1 MRHFLPPVFVCSL
14 AGWAFAQAPVEHDH
28 AEKMARGTAIF
39 KQHVRPALIDT
50 CLKCHGGE
58 KTEAELDVTDR
69 DKLLKGGEHGP
80 AVVPGDAKKSLL
92 YLMVAHEKKPAMP
105 YKAAK
110 LSEETIRQ
118 FAAWIENG
126 APFDAP
132 LVARKDT
139 AAWTEKRVPPEARRH
154 WAFQPL
160 RRVWPP
166 TVRDAAWVKTDV
178 DRFILARLDEKGMS
192 PNPPA
197 SKRAIIRRVYFDLIG
212 LPPTPGEVDAFQ
224 RDESPTALAKVV
236 DRLLASPHYG
246 ERWARHWLDLA
257 RFAESHGFE
266 HDYDRPGAYHYR
278 DFVIKALN
286 AGMPYDQFV
295 RWQLAGDELAPNDP
309 LALMATGF
317 LAAGVH
323 STQITKNEV
332 EKQRYDELD
341 DMLAT
346 TGTAMLGL
354 TVGCARC
361 HDHKYDAIPQADYYR
376 MLSTFTTTVRSE
388 ATIDVD
394 PEGYRKARARF
405 DADHAPLVKAL
416 ADYEAT
422 ELPARFAE
430 WEKDQA
436 GKPVPPA
443 WVFPTIAAMK
453 SANGST
459 LTKKDDGSV
468 LVGGPNP
475 PRELLAFTLETGLK
489 GITGLRIEALT
500 DPSLVKGG
508 PGRAANGN
516 FCLTNLTVAVA
527 PKGGKGFEVKLK
539 NPRSTFDQK
548 GLGVAGAIDGDPTNT
563 GWSVDPQIGFDHAA
577 SFEFDQPVGDG
588 GPTKITVIMQFN
600 NNVGHGI
607 GRPRIAL
614 TNSADP
620 LPLATP
626 AVPEAAQK
634 AFETPPEKR
643 TAEQKALLLARY
655 KVLDPGWQKLDKRVK
670 DHLAAAPKPNLVK
683 ALISSEG
690 VPPVRLHTQGEDVFK
705 ETYFLRRGDP
715 NQKDAVA
722 PPGYLQVLYDGRDRW
737 KKDPPKDSKLSYRRS
752 AFAAWLTDPECGAGH
767 LLARV
772 IVNRL
777 WQHHLGRGIVATP
790 SDFGVRGAAPT
801 HPELLDY
808 LASELIRNG
817 WRLKPIHRM
826 IVLSATYQ
834 QASQIADPNANRQP
848 AIDHRQSLD
857 PDNTLFWHRPARRL
871 EAEAI
876 RDSLLAVSGQLDPTM
891 YGPGTLDEAS
901 RRRSVYFT
909 MKRSRLIPMLV
920 IFDAPD
926 GTVGVGERPA
936 TTVAPQALTLMNN
949 PQVRSWARA
958 FANRVSAAGKPP
970 EQVVHGAYRLALSRD
985 ATADEL
991 RDGLAFLK
999 NQEQSYRGRADA
1011 RELAT
1016 ADFCQVVM
1024 CLNEFIYM
1032 E

>member
-1 MRHFLPPVFVCSL
+1 MRHFLPLLAVCVVT
-14 AGWAFAQAPVEHDH
+14 GVAFAQAPVEKDH

-39 KQHVRPALIDT
+39 KQHVRPVLVGQ

-58 KTEAELDVTDR
+58 KTEAELDLTDR
-69 DKLLKGGEHGP
+69 DRLLKGGEHGH
-80 AVVPGDAKKSLL
+80 ALVPGDPKKSLL

-105 YKAAK
+105 YKEAK
-110 LSEETIRQ
+110 LSDETVRQ

-132 LVARKDT
+132 LVVRKDA
-139 AAWTEKRVPPEARRH
+139 AAWTEKKVPPDARQH

-160 RRVWPP
+160 RRAAPP
-166 TVRDAAWVKTDV
+166 PVVDTAWVKTDV
-178 DRFILARLDEKGMS
+178 DRFILSRLEEKGLT
-192 PNPPA
+192 PNPAA

-212 LPPTPGEVDAFQ
+212 VPPTPDEVEAFE
-224 RDESPTALAKVV
+224 RDSSPDALAKVV
-236 DRLLASPHYG
+236 DHLLASPHYG

-286 AGMPYDQFV
+286 AGIPYDQFV

-332 EKQRYDELD
+332 EKHRYDELD

-376 MLSTFTTTVRSE
+376 MLATFTTTVRSE
-388 ATIDVD
+388 ASIDVD
-394 PEGYRKARARF
+394 PDGYRKAKATF
-405 DADHAPLVKAL
+405 DAEHAPLVQAL
-416 ADYEAT
+416 ADYEAK

-443 WVFPTIAAMK
+443 WVIPSIAAMK

-475 PRELLAFTLETGLK
+475 PRELLAFTLETELK
-489 GITGLRIEALT
+489 GITGLRLEALT
-500 DPSLVKGG
+500 DPSLVKNG

-516 FCLTNLTVAVA
+516 FCLTHLTVTAA
-527 PKGGKGFEVKLK
+527 PKGGKGGEVKLK

-548 GLGVAGAIDGDPTNT
+548 GLGIAGAIDGDPIKT
-563 GWSVDPQIGFDHAA
+563 GWAVDPQIGFDHAA
-577 SFEFDQPVGDG
+577 SFEFESPVGNG
-588 GPTKITVIMQFN
+588 GPTKITVVMHFN

-614 TNSADP
+614 TNSPDP

-626 AVPEAAQK
+626 AVAEAGQK
-634 AFETPPEKR
+634 ALETPPEKR

-670 DHLAAAPKPNLVK
+670 EHLATAPKPALVK

-715 NQKDAVA
+715 GQKEAVA
-722 PPGYLQVLYDGRDRW
+722 PPGYLQVLYDGPDRW
-737 KKDPPKDSKLSYRRS
+737 KKEPPKDSKLSYRRS
-752 AFAAWLTDPECGAGH
+752 AFAAWITDPEHGAGH

-801 HPELLDY
+801 RPELLDF

-834 QASQIADPNANRQP
+834 QSSRIVDLRLPIADSKTN
-848 AIDHRQSLD
+848 RQSLD
-857 PDNTLFWHRPARRL
+857 PENTLLWRRPVRRL

-876 RDSLLAVSGQLDPTM
+876 RDSLLAVSGQLDATM

-901 RRRSVYFT
+901 RRRSIYFT
-909 MKRSRLIPMLV
+909 MKRSHLIPMLV

-936 TTVAPQALTLMNN
+936 TTVAPQALALMNN
-949 PQVRSWARA
+949 PQVRSWTRA
-958 FANRVSAAGKPP
+958 FARRIRAAGGSP
-970 EQVVHGAYRLALSRD
+970 EQVVRNAYRMALSRD
-985 ATADEL
+985 ATPTELADGI
-991 RDGLAFLK
+991 DFLTS
-999 NQEQSYRGRADA
+999 QERSYEGKADA
-1011 RELAT
+1011 RELAA
-1016 ADFCQVVM
+1016 ADFCQVVL
-1024 CLNEFIYM
+1024 CLNEFAYP

>member
-1 MRHFLPPVFVCSL
+1 MKQFLLLILFCVVGP
-14 AGWAFAQAPVEHDH
+14 AAAQAPVEKDH

-39 KQHVRPALIDT
+39 KQHVRPVFIT
-50 CLKCHGGE
+50 RCLKCHGGE
-58 KTEAELDVTDR
+58 KTEAELELTDR

-80 AVVPGDAKKSLL
+80 ALVPGDAKKSLL
-92 YLMVAHEKKPAMP
+92 YLMVAHERKPAMP
-105 YKAAK
+105 YKEAK
-110 LSEETIRQ
+110 LSDETIRQ
-118 FAAWIENG
+118 LAAWIENG

-132 LVARKDT
+132 LIARKDA
-139 AAWTEKRVPPEARRH
+139 AAWTQKKVPSEARQH

-160 RRVWPP
+160 RRDMPP
-166 TVRDAAWVKTDV
+166 PVKDAAWPKTEV
-178 DRFILARLDEKGMS
+178 DQFILAKLEQKGLS
-192 PNPPA
+192 PNPAA
-197 SKRAIIRRVYFDLIG
+197 SRRAIIRRAYFDLIG
-212 LPPTPGEVDAFQ
+212 VPPTPDEVDAFL
-224 RDESPTALAKVV
+224 RDESPDALAKVV
-236 DRLLASPHYG
+236 DRLLDSPHYG

-286 AGMPYDQFV
+286 AGLPYDQFV

-332 EKQRYDELD
+332 EKHRYDELD

-346 TGTAMLGL
+346 TATAMLGL

-376 MLSTFTTTVRSE
+376 MLSTFTATVRTE
-388 ATIDVD
+388 ASIDVD
-394 PEGYRKARARF
+394 PDGYRKAKAQF
-405 DADHAPLVKAL
+405 DVEHAPLAKAL
-416 ADYEAT
+416 KEFEAK
-422 ELPARFAE
+422 ELLARFSE
-430 WEKDQA
+430 WETTEA
-436 GKPVPPA
+436 GKEAPPA
-443 WVFPTIAAMK
+443 WVIPAIREVK

-459 LTKKDDGSV
+459 FTRKDDGSV

-475 PRELLAFTLETGLK
+475 PRELVSFTLETNLK
-489 GITGLRIEALT
+489 GVTGLRIETLT

-516 FCLTNLTVAVA
+516 FCLTDLTVTAS
-527 PKGGKGFEVKLK
+527 PKGGKGDMVKLK

-548 GLGVAGAIDGDPTNT
+548 GLGVAGAIDGDPNNS
-563 GWSVDPQIGFDHAA
+563 GWSVDPQIGFEHAA
-577 SFEFDQPVGDG
+577 SFEFDRPVGDG
-588 GPTKITVIMQFN
+588 GIIVLAVIMRFN

-607 GRPRIAL
+607 GRPRISL
-614 TNSADP
+614 TTSPDS
-620 LPLATP
+620 LPLAAPSVT
-626 AVPEAAQK
+626 EAAQK
-634 AFETPPEKR
+634 ALETLPEKR
-643 TAEQKALLLARY
+643 TAEQKALLLDRY
-655 KVLDPGWQKLDKRVK
+655 KVLDPQWQKLDKHIK
-670 DHLAAAPKPNLVK
+670 DHLARVPKPNLVK

-705 ETYFLRRGDP
+705 DTYFLRRGDP
-715 NQKDAVA
+715 SQKETVA
-722 PPGYLQVLYDGRDRW
+722 APGYLQVLFSGPDHWR
-737 KKDPPKDSKLSYRRS
+737 KEPPKDSKLSYRRS
-752 AFAAWLTDPECGAGH
+752 AFAGWLTDSEHGAGH

-777 WQHHLGRGIVATP
+777 WQHHMGRGLVATP
-790 SDFGVRGAAPT
+790 SDFGVRGAPPT

-817 WRLKPIHRM
+817 WRLKPIHKL
-826 IVLSATYQ
+826 IVTSAAYQ
-834 QASQIADPNANRQP
+834 TASTPGAAKSAVDR
-848 AIDHRQSLD
+848 
-857 PDNTLFWHRPARRL
+857 DNTLFWHRPVRRL
-871 EAEAI
+871 DAESI
-876 RDSLLAVSGQLDPTM
+876 RDSLLHVSGQLDPTM

-901 RRRSVYFT
+901 KRRSIYFT

-920 IFDAPD
+920 VFDAPD

-936 TTVAPQALTLMNN
+936 TTVAPQALALMNS
-949 PQVRSWARA
+949 PHVRSWARE
-958 FANRVSAAGKPP
+958 FAKWVGADRSP
-970 EQVVHGAYRLALSRD
+970 EELVHGAYRAALSRT
-985 ATADEL
+985 ATPDEL
-991 RDGLAFLK
+991 RDGLEFLTS
-999 NQEQSYRGRADA
+999 QQLAYRGKANA
-1011 RELAT
+1011 KELAA

-1024 CLNEFIYM
+1024 CLSEFIYP